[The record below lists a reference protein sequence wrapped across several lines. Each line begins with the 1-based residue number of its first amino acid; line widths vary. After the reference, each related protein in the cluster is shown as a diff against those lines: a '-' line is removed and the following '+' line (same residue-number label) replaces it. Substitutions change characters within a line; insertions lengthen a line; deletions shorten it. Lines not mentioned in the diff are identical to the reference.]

1 MDILGNL
8 DSYQELLPL
17 IPHHHE
23 FYDGGG
29 YPDGTRGDEIPLDTY
44 ILGAAD
50 AFDAITSD
58 RPYRSGRSPQAAA
71 AILQA
76 ESGKQFHPKVVAAVA
91 AMVERGELGP
101 RRTPEETP
109 PC

>member
-8 DSYQELLPL
+8 DSYLELLPL
-17 IPHHHE
+17 ILHHHE
-23 FYDGGG
+23 FYDGRG
-29 YPDGTRGDEIPLDTY
+29 YPNGTKGDDIPLDTY

-58 RPYRSGRSPQAAA
+58 RPYRSGRSPQAALD
-71 AILQA
+71 ILRA
-76 ESGKQFHPKVVAAVA
+76 EAGKQFHPKVVEAIA
-91 AMVERGELGP
+91 AMVERGELRP
-101 RRTPEETP
+101 DRAAQETP